1 MAKNIKIK
9 LILLMMVFLCCLLVG
24 CNESSSSSDKTKSAD
39 VETTWYRDADGDGY
53 GDPSATLAQQSQPD
67 GYVAAAGDCADYDAE
82 MYPGAPELCDGKD
95 NNCDGTIDENA
106 CDPNI
111 QTISGQIANVSQ
123 IQPYLRGDSYLQ
135 LVLYPADGQMVYTT
149 DGQGRRI
156 YPSNLAIIDMPADG
170 AFSFEATELSS
181 GDYVVAAQ
189 LMAAY
194 SAGGEEEPIV
204 SDSNGQP
211 VVFTILADTIEPL
224 DIDLGNVTL
233 PVPAAVVDEET
244 GPNTPTGVAAS
255 DGEFEDKIRV
265 TWNPSPEADTY
276 EVFRA
281 DSFAGQKT
289 KVTTTAA
296 TVYEDRSLAC
306 GVDFYYWVKA
316 LNAFGE
322 SDLFYSDLGFIRC
335 PAPVVTTKDVFV
347 DGNENDSP
355 EDSVEAE
362 ENKAVTLNTPSGVSA
377 SDGVYADKIRI
388 TWNAVSGA
396 AAYDVYRCDSCC
408 GDKIKI
414 GSSSALVYDDFD
426 VKHGNHFYWIKA
438 NDATGTSEFSLP
450 DVGYIMIRP
459 FEPTGVE
466 ASDGTYYSEVL
477 ITWDPALKPQPYN
490 FDPCCPCCEVDSRK
504 ICVTSSWE
512 IYRARWCG
520 DTKILIGTST
530 TNRYIDRDLECS
542 NCCCVESY
550 VYSVK
555 AVNAAGKSNFSNED
569 EGHVYET
576 LCDPTGVKASDGR
589 ANCVL
594 VSWNRVPG
602 AERYDI
608 YRSNSE
614 DGPKT
619 MICSVDHP
627 CTLFRDTTTTCPTV
641 YYYWVK
647 TIDSK
652 GYTDCR
658 FGKYDTGYC
667 ESD

>member
-1 MAKNIKIK
+1 MVKNIKIK
-9 LILLMMVFLCCLLVG
+9 LILLMMVFLCCPLAG

-123 IQPYLRGDSYLQ
+123 IQPYLRNDSYLQ
-135 LVLYPADGQMVYTT
+135 LVLYPADGQMAFTT

-170 AFSFEATELSS
+170 AFSFETTELSP

-194 SAGGEEEPIV
+194 SAGSEEEPIV

-335 PAPVVTTKDVFV
+335 PAPPAPAPVNDGGDASGDAAETSATK
-347 DGNENDSP
+347 P
-355 EDSVEAE
+355 
-362 ENKAVTLNTPSGVSA
+362 VTLNTPTGVTA
-377 SDGVYADKIRI
+377 SDGTYVDKIRV
-388 TWNAVSGA
+388 TWDTVSGVA
-396 AAYDVYRCDSCC
+396 SYDVYRTDSCC
-408 GDKIKI
+408 DDKIKI
-414 GSSSALVYDDFD
+414 GTSSTPSYDDAD
-426 VKHGNHFYWIKA
+426 VKHGDNFYWIKA

-450 DVGYIMIRP
+450 DVGYIMVRP
-459 FEPTGVE
+459 FPPTGVE

-477 ITWDPALKPQPYN
+477 ITWDPALKPQPYD
-490 FDPCCPCCEVDSRK
+490 FDPCCPCCKVETPK
-504 ICVTSSWE
+504 ICVTTSWE
-512 IYRARWCG
+512 IYRAHWN
-520 DTKILIGTST
+520 KNEKKLIGTST
-530 TNRYIDRDLECS
+530 TNRFFDTDLECS
-542 NCCCVESY
+542 NCCCVETY
-550 VYSVK
+550 TYSVK
-555 AVNAAGKSNFSNED
+555 ALNAAGTSNFSNCD
-569 EGHVYET
+569 EGSVYRT
-576 LCDPTGVKASDGR
+576 LCDPIDVRASDGED
-589 ANCVL
+589 NCVW
-594 VSWNRVPG
+594 VSWKGVAG

-608 YRSNSE
+608 YRSTSE

-627 CTLFRDTTTTCPTV
+627 CTNFRDTTTTCPTV

-647 TIDSK
+647 TIDSR

-658 FGKYDTGYC
+658 FGQYDTGYC